1 MHATHPTRLRL
12 STDTTGTHRVI
23 FYLGRQRYRY
33 SHGKA
38 LGLNLKPNSQPEPY
52 RSELATELLLAF
64 KQALDRG
71 WRPDQDERPVTL
83 QELLSSYAPESDHS
97 EKYRRAMVTTRDGF
111 QAFLNRKGKL
121 SLDLHQLTSSDI
133 QDYLSGFLTPSSFNH
148 ERKRLS
154 AILKPAYAAAGL
166 PNPIT
171 QIPKR
176 REKATLHKPIRDV
189 AAVLEDIKAFNP
201 NLHLCCLLTYG
212 CLLRPHKEIRQLTWG
227 DFDEGM
233 TRISLSGSRNK
244 SGRNRIVPIPQY
256 VAMHLPPW
264 GCTPPPSQNIFSR
277 AEKPFNA
284 DYFKSLWT
292 RYKAQS
298 DLISSDQTLY
308 SFRHTGAINVY
319 EKTGNLRTVQ
329 TVMGHASMAVTLGYL
344 RGLEVCS
351 LTSEEMPTLM
361 TVNELS
367 DRKFGGAEA
376 GVRSGRT

>member
-1 MHATHPTRLRL
+1 MYHASRADGLRL
-12 STDTTGTHRVI
+12 QRLKSNTFKVTFRIGDRRCR
-23 FYLGRQRYRY
+23 FADGRPIGLPLRPNRLPIRYREE
-33 SHGKA
+33 A
-38 LGLNLKPNSQPEPY
+38 
-52 RSELATELLLAF
+52 ATELLLAF

-71 WRPDQDERPVTL
+71 WRPDQDVRPVTL
-83 QELLSSYAPESDHS
+83 QELLSSYSPAADHS
-97 EKYRRAMVTTRDGF
+97 EKYRRAMMTTRDGF
-111 QAFLNRKGKL
+111 QAHLQRKEKL
-121 SLDLHQLTSSDI
+121 SMDLHQLTSSEV
-133 QDYLSGFLTPSSFNH
+133 QDYLSGFLTPSTFNH

-154 AILKPAYAAAGL
+154 AILRPAYADAGL

-189 AAVLEDIKAFNP
+189 AAVLEDIKAFNS
-201 NLHLCCLLTYG
+201 NLHICCLLTYG
-212 CLLRPHKEIRQLTWG
+212 CMLRPHQEIRQLTWG

-264 GCTPPPSQNIFSR
+264 GSTPPPSQNIFSR
-277 AEKPFNA
+277 LKKPFNA

-298 DLISSDQTLY
+298 DLISPDQTLY
-308 SFRHTGAINVY
+308 SFRHTGAISVY

-329 TVMGHASMAVTLGYL
+329 TVMGHASMAV
-344 RGLEVCS
+344 
-351 LTSEEMPTLM
+351 
-361 TVNELS
+361 
-367 DRKFGGAEA
+367 
-376 GVRSGRT
+376 

>member
-1 MHATHPTRLRL
+1 MVQIQPTRLRVCL
-12 STDTTGTHRVI
+12 DHNKRYYITFQLGKTRHRYANGNAI
-23 FYLGRQRYRY
+23 
-33 SHGKA
+33 
-38 LGLNLKPNSQPEPY
+38 GLTLKPNSQPEPY

-83 QELLSSYAPESDHS
+83 QELLTCYSPAADHS
-97 EKYRRAMVTTRDGF
+97 EKYRRAMMSTRDGF
-111 QAFLNRKGKL
+111 QAHLQRKGKL
-121 SLDLHQLTSSDI
+121 SIDLHQLTSSDI
-133 QDYLSGFLTPSSFNH
+133 QDYLSGFLTPSTFNH

-189 AAVLEDIKAFNP
+189 ATVLEDIKAFNS

-212 CLLRPHKEIRQLTWG
+212 CLLRPHQEIRQLSWG
-227 DFDEGM
+227 DFDEGL

-244 SGRNRIVPIPQY
+244 SGLNRIVPIPEY
-256 VAMHLPPW
+256 VRAHLPVRGGTASP
-264 GCTPPPSQNIFSR
+264 TTNIFSGK
-277 AEKPFNA
+277 EQPFNA

-298 DLISSDQTLY
+298 DLILPDQTLY

-319 EKTGNLRTVQ
+319 EKTGNIRTVQ
-329 TVMGHASMAVTLGYL
+329 TVMGHASIAVTLGYL
-344 RGLEVCS
+344 RGLEVCV
-351 LTSEEMPTLM
+351 LALEEMPQL
-361 TVNELS
+361 NC
-367 DRKFGGAEA
+367 
-376 GVRSGRT
+376 

>member
-1 MHATHPTRLRL
+1 MHTAQPHRLRL
-12 STDTTGTHRVI
+12 VRDAKGTHRVQ
-23 FYLGRQRYRY
+23 FYLGQRRYRY
-33 SHGKA
+33 AHGKA
-38 LGLNLKPNSQPEPY
+38 ICCLLRPNIHPEPT
-52 RSELATELLLAF
+52 RTEVATELLIAF
-64 KQALDRG
+64 KAALDRG
-71 WRPDQDERPVTL
+71 WRPDQEQRPVTL
-83 QELLSSYAPESDHS
+83 QELLTSYSPAPDLS
-97 EKYRRAMVTTRDGF
+97 EKYRRDMTITRDHF
-111 QAFLNRKGKL
+111 QAHLREKGKL
-121 SLDLHQLTSSDI
+121 SLSLHQLTSSDI
-133 QDYLSGFLTPSSFNH
+133 QNYLSGFLTPSTFNH

-154 AILKPAYAAAGL
+154 AILKPAYGAAGL

-212 CLLRPHKEIRQLTWG
+212 CLLRPHQEIRQLTWG
-227 DFDEGM
+227 DFDEEM

-298 DLISSDQTLY
+298 RLISPDQTLY
-308 SFRHTGAINVY
+308 SFRHTGAISVY

-344 RGLEVCS
+344 RGLEVCA
-351 LTSEEMPTLM
+351 LNADEMPRL
-361 TVNELS
+361 
-367 DRKFGGAEA
+367 
-376 GVRSGRT
+376 

>member
-12 STDTTGTHRVI
+12 STDTTGAYRII
-23 FYLGRQRYRY
+23 FYLGHQRYRY

-38 LGLNLKPNSQPEPY
+38 IGLALKPNSHLEPH

-71 WRPDQDERPVTL
+71 WRPHQDHRPVTL
-83 QELLSSYAPESDHS
+83 LELLTSYSPAPDHS
-97 EKYRRAMVTTRDGF
+97 EKYRKAMIATRDGF
-111 QAFLNRKGKL
+111 QGHLQRKGKL
-121 SLDLHQLTSSDI
+121 SMELNQLTASDI
-133 QDYLSGFLTPSSFNH
+133 HDYLSGFLTPSTFNH

-176 REKATLHKPIRDV
+176 KEKATLHKPIRDV
-189 AAVLEDIKAFNP
+189 AGVLENIKAFNA

-212 CLLRPHKEIRQLTWG
+212 CLLRPHREIRLLTWG
-227 DFDEGM
+227 DFDEQL

-256 VAMHLPPW
+256 VAMHLPLR
-264 GCTPPPSQNIFSR
+264 GSTPPPLQNIFTGVD
-277 AEKPFNA
+277 KPFNA

-298 DLISSDQTLY
+298 SLISADQTLY
-308 SFRHTGAINVY
+308 SFRHTGAISVY

-344 RGLEVCS
+344 RGLELCE
-351 LTSEEMPTLM
+351 LNSESMP
-361 TVNELS
+361 S
-367 DRKFGGAEA
+367 Y
-376 GVRSGRT
+376 

>member
-1 MHATHPTRLRL
+1 MHHASRPDGLRL
-12 STDTTGTHRVI
+12 QRLKSNSFKVTFRIGDR
-23 FYLGRQRYRY
+23 RYRFAD
-33 SHGKA
+33 GRPI
-38 LGLNLKPNSQPEPY
+38 GLPLRPNSVSPRHRQEA
-52 RSELATELLLAF
+52 ATELLLAF

-83 QELLSSYAPESDHS
+83 QELLSCYSPSSDHS
-97 EKYRRAMVTTRDGF
+97 EKYRKAMVTTRDGF
-111 QAFLNRKGKL
+111 QAFLQRKGKQFF
-121 SLDLHQLTSSDI
+121 SLPQLNSDI
-133 QDYLSGFLTPSSFNH
+133 VQEYLSGFLTPSTFNH

-166 PNPIT
+166 PHPIT

-189 AAVLEDIKAFNP
+189 AAVLEDIKAFNS

-212 CLLRPHKEIRQLTWG
+212 CLLRPHREIRQLTWG
-227 DFDEGM
+227 DFDEQL

-256 VAMHLPPW
+256 VAMHLPPR

-277 AEKPFNA
+277 KEEPFNA

-292 RYKAQS
+292 RYKTQS
-298 DLISSDQTLY
+298 NLISPDQTLY

-344 RGLEVCS
+344 RGLELCE
-351 LTSEEMPTLM
+351 LNSESMP
-361 TVNELS
+361 S
-367 DRKFGGAEA
+367 Y
-376 GVRSGRT
+376 

>member
-1 MHATHPTRLRL
+1 MIDHTR
-12 STDTTGTHRVI
+12 
-23 FYLGRQRYRY
+23 
-33 SHGKA
+33 
-38 LGLNLKPNSQPEPY
+38 
-52 RSELATELLLAF
+52 
-64 KQALDRG
+64 
-71 WRPDQDERPVTL
+71 W
-83 QELLSSYAPESDHS
+83 LSSLPAEEREAVHGPPPTDLI
-97 EKYRRAMVTTRDGF
+97 RR
-111 QAFLNRKGKL
+111 
-121 SLDLHQLTSSDI
+121 
-133 QDYLSGFLTPSSFNH
+133 QDYLSGFLTPSTFNH

-212 CLLRPHKEIRQLTWG
+212 CLLRPHQEIRQLTWG
-227 DFDEGM
+227 DFDEQL

-277 AEKPFNA
+277 VEKPFNA

-298 DLISSDQTLY
+298 SLISPDQTLY
-308 SFRHTGAINVY
+308 SFRHTGAISVY
-319 EKTGNLRTVQ
+319 REDWEPAHR
-329 TVMGHASMAVTLGYL
+329 A
-344 RGLEVCS
+344 
-351 LTSEEMPTLM
+351 
-361 TVNELS
+361 
-367 DRKFGGAEA
+367 DRHGACFY
-376 GVRSGRT
+376 GCHPRLLCVD